1 MNRTKTFL
9 CLMVFAC
16 GALGPLAR
24 ADVAETQTTNAT
36 NENMVTL
43 DIVKGGA
50 SSYSIV
56 YGSGGQHNAEQLQK
70 TIKSKT
76 GVTLPIKSDSSTPT
90 EKEIVLGPVSTR
102 PGHST
107 FRSILGSYGYR
118 FGIYEGKLMITA
130 SDANH
135 MAAALFQF
143 EYSILADSELIGSG
157 YFKFSALD
165 DQLANF
171 DQTQITLRNLI
182 NNGYSWYSLSL
193 TDLFR
198 CWEHDYLNIAQGA
211 GTDGTYIYVVNRDR
225 AESVSR
231 VYKYTMS
238 GTCLNYTKEFY
249 TFHSND
255 LTVDTKNGRVLVSH
269 GGKGSPNGVAYNT
282 ISSVRTSD
290 MAVLSEGGIKASVK
304 DGITAITY
312 NPTTNMY
319 AGCRGHIIH
328 LMKESAS
335 YFTADKTT
343 GRTPA
348 TEGSTAYTS
357 QGAGSDADFIY
368 FPMSASSS
376 TLIPVY
382 NWDGTYRNWNFKVSS
397 TYEAE
402 SMFEANGVYYI
413 YYYVSGSGGLMRRL
427 NISITY
433 NTRL

>member
-1 MNRTKTFL
+1 MIFMKKIRILFYL
-9 CLMVFAC
+9 LVFAVAAV
-16 GALGPLAR
+16 GFEAHANIAEAQGSDATHE
-24 ADVAETQTTNAT
+24 DV
-36 NENMVTL
+36 VTL

-70 TIKSKT
+70 AIKSKT

-143 EYSILADSELIGSG
+143 EYSILADSELIGTG

-171 DQTQITLRNLI
+171 DQTQITLCNII

-193 TDLFR
+193 TDLFS
-198 CWEHDYLNIAQGA
+198 CWVHDNLNIAQGG
-211 GTDGTYIYVVNRDR
+211 GTDGTYIYLVNRNR
-225 AESVSR
+225 AETAAR
-231 VYKYTMS
+231 IYKYTMS
-238 GTCLNYTKEFY
+238 GSYVGCSKEFCGV
-249 TFHSND
+249 HCND
-255 LTVDTKNGRVLVSH
+255 LTVDTKNGRILVSH
-269 GGKGSPNGVAYNT
+269 GGGSNFYDARDMTSIKTSDLSVTTVPEMAYTPEGISAIAYN
-282 ISSVRTSD
+282 S
-290 MAVLSEGGIKASVK
+290 A
-304 DGITAITY
+304 
-312 NPTTNMY
+312 TNMY
-319 AGCRGHIIH
+319 AAGRSYVVYT
-328 LMKESAS
+328 MKESATQFVP
-335 YFTADKTT
+335 FTNNPRA
-343 GRTPA
+343 
-348 TEGSTAYTS
+348 STAENNVGYTS
-357 QGAGSDADFIY
+357 QGAGCDEYFFY

-382 NWDGTYRNWNFKVSS
+382 NWDGSYRNWKFKVSS

-402 SMFEANGVYYI
+402 SMFESKGVYYI
-413 YYYVSGSGGLMRRL
+413 YYYVSGSGGLVRRL